1 MKGDKKTVRGGR
13 KKTDRSPLSRGLV
26 LFSYPPL
33 FLPPPSLSLP
43 LLSLICLFFYMP
55 LSLFLS
61 LSLSLYH
68 HDHSA
73 AIRIIYLSRLQRKLR
88 WVEESAFPLALCF
101 HLFFSVIWVCIVTS
115 AYSSISAAGEHIFVS
130 I

>member
-26 LFSYPPL
+26 LFSYPPS
-33 FLPPPSLSLP
+33 LPPSPLSLP
-43 LLSLICLFFYMP
+43 LLSLMSLFLYAP
-55 LSLFLS
+55 LSLSLS